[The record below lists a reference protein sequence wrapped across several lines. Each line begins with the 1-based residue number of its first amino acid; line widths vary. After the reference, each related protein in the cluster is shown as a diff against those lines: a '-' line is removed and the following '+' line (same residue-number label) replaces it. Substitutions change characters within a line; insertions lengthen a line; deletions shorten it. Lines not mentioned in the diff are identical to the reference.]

1 MRLPVGVACGGC
13 RRDYGMGAFV
23 KRRVLGSTSST
34 TNRSHALF
42 FGLSAYRRIPDL
54 QAWNGNSLPPI
65 PMQTPDHKQD
75 EKSGWSRLKQVID
88 WSGMSVNRFAGAVGL
103 QRSESLYQIKHYPQ
117 INFTWLMTGKGHMLA
132 EEKTDLFKIP
142 ITLRLTSEE
151 AHDLLDLLKKM
162 LEKPA
167 PPDDRPL

>member
-42 FGLSAYRRIPDL
+42 FGLSAYRRSPDL

-88 WSGMSVNRFAGAVGL
+88 WSGMSVNRFAGAVACREAKVST
-103 QRSESLYQIKHYPQ
+103 RSK
-117 INFTWLMTGKGHMLA
+117 K
-132 EEKTDLFKIP
+132 EKTVSAAASP
-142 ITLRLTSEE
+142 PGYWSITRKSIS
-151 AHDLLDLLKKM
+151 
-162 LEKPA
+162 PG
-167 PPDDRPL
+167 

>member
-103 QRSESLYQIKHYPQ
+103 QRSESLYQIKKGKNGISRRRRHGRAHVGC
-117 INFTWLMTGKGHMLA
+117 IRMTGRFSTPACIFPTGYLPHRQSAIRLI
-132 EEKTDLFKIP
+132 FKYI
-142 ITLRLTSEE
+142 
-151 AHDLLDLLKKM
+151 
-162 LEKPA
+162 
-167 PPDDRPL
+167 